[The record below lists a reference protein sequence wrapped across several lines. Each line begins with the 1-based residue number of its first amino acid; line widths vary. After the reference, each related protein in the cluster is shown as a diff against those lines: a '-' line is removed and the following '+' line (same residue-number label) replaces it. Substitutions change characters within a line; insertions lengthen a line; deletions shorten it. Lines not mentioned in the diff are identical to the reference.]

1 MHLGGF
7 HGGKRNATCRGRNHD
22 VKEAEFGFPCFFRR
36 GTGENT
42 ELGDILGAF
51 LVPSSAL
58 HRSWGPRSAILLAT
72 SPRPDS
78 TRGRGSNGNSRSPPF
93 SLFRFCPRFRHG
105 CPDARSRGACSRPGA
120 ATSRAIARS
129 GARMHTSGSA
139 PGPSGVAEVSPLLT
153 RAPHTVRSSQ
163 VALHIGARPASRAA
177 HGAAPV
183 PAPGPPAA
191 RRGGGCPRPMAS
203 HGSGARATSH
213 AARAGQ
219 VAQAAG
225 RGLSGDPNETR
236 TDVMPHSGH
245 ARWGRLG
252 LETPPRPGLACRADR
267 HHHRPGR
274 APSGPST
281 APAPPL
287 RSRVHQFRPFT
298 RNHDR
303 FHHPRPP
310 RHQGTPKFGPPCPHG
325 GHSVP
330 RPAGL

>member
-1 MHLGGF
+1 VLRGHSLRGGLLPLVGIPMHLGGF

-139 PGPSGVAEVSPLLT
+139 PGPSGVAEVSP
-153 RAPHTVRSSQ
+153 PH
-163 VALHIGARPASRAA
+163 ARP
-177 HGAAPV
+177 PYCEV
-183 PAPGPPAA
+183 
-191 RRGGGCPRPMAS
+191 
-203 HGSGARATSH
+203 
-213 AARAGQ
+213 
-219 VAQAAG
+219 
-225 RGLSGDPNETR
+225 L
-236 TDVMPHSGH
+236 
-245 ARWGRLG
+245 
-252 LETPPRPGLACRADR
+252 
-267 HHHRPGR
+267 PGR
-274 APSGPST
+274 ASHRGAPRKPSRPRRRPGPGPW
-281 APAPPL
+281 PAC
-287 RSRVHQFRPFT
+287 
-298 RNHDR
+298 
-303 FHHPRPP
+303 RPP
-310 RHQGTPKFGPPCPHG
+310 G
-325 GHSVP
+325 GGVPTAHDVP
-330 RPAGL
+330 RQRRQGHVPRRPSWAGSASCRERAVWRPQ